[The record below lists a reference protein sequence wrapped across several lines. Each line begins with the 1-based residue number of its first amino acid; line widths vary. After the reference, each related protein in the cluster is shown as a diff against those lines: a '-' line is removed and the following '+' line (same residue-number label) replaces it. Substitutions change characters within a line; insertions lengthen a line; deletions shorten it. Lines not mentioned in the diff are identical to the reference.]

1 MDKPRS
7 GGVFQINIH
16 KVKKNIYLEKIAGLT
31 QQTKKDI
38 VNTGVIGLA
47 GGATG
52 IASHKALSSARF
64 AKLSPVG
71 KFGLATGI
79 GLIGDYAAVKA
90 MNAINKQ
97 GNK

>member
-1 MDKPRS
+1 
-7 GGVFQINIH
+7 
-16 KVKKNIYLEKIAGLT
+16 VKKNIYLEKIAELSRE
-31 QQTKKDI
+31 TKRDI
-38 VNTGVIGLA
+38 VNTGVVGLA
-47 GGATG
+47 GGVTG
-52 IASHKALSSARF
+52 IASHKALSAPRF

-79 GLIGDYAAVKA
+79 GLLGDYAAVKA